1 MSQCVKLI
9 FLTHIFGIMGCV
21 LGDIKPL
28 TTLRWGADVESGVP
42 NVFYDPQQPSKITG
56 FEFEIAAALATI
68 IHAQLEFHAN
78 DWEMLVPG
86 LQRHEYDILLNGIE
100 RNTWQHFTNKAGIQL
115 SIPYY
120 ITHLQLVVASSSPLK
135 NFSECEDKT
144 IGILKQSWHAEKT
157 LKRFHNTQIV
167 IYDDEV
173 KAFADLSNKR
183 LDGVLLDH
191 PESFY
196 YAAIDKNVRLI
207 DDPISR
213 LEYSVMVRAEDTDL
227 LEKINKALS
236 ILIHNGQLRFIL
248 ERWNLWNTATAAY
261 FHATPTAN
269 SPAIAFDQY
278 VATVQ
283 LNQKQWGHFYLQ
295 CLPILGKAAWTTL
308 KLSLIAM
315 FFAMIAGF
323 SLAVVRTYATGPIR
337 LLVTVYVECVR
348 GIPLLIQLLFIFYGL
363 PTLSKHLP
371 EPMSHWIC
379 FSPFLAGVIALAI
392 NYSAYECEIY
402 RAGLLSVPRGQMEAA
417 KALGMSHIQA
427 LWHVI
432 FPQAI
437 RMVVPPVTNDF
448 IMLLQDS
455 SLVSMITI
463 VELTRAYQYL
473 AATNFNYFGTG
484 LLVAGFYLAIGFP
497 FVYLARRF
505 ENRFNLKKYP
515 HK

>member
-1 MSQCVKLI
+1 MSQFAKLT
-9 FLTHIFGIMGCV
+9 FLIHIFGIMGCV
-21 LGDIKPL
+21 LGETKPL
-28 TTLRWGADVESGVP
+28 KILRWGADVESGVP

-56 FEFEIAAALATI
+56 FEYEIAAVLATTM
-68 IHAQLEFHAN
+68 HAQLEFHAN

-100 RNTWQHFTNKAGIQL
+100 RNTWQRFTDKVGIRL

-120 ITHLQLVVASSSPLK
+120 VTHLQLVVASSSPLK
-135 NFSECEDKT
+135 YFSECEDKT
-144 IGILKQSWHAEKT
+144 IGILKQSWHAEKV

-196 YAAIDKNVRLI
+196 YAAVDKSVRLI

-213 LEYSVMVRAEDTDL
+213 LEYAVMVRAEDADL
-227 LEKINKALS
+227 LEEINKALNT
-236 ILIHNGQLRFIL
+236 LIRNGQLRSIL
-248 ERWNLWNTATAAY
+248 ERWNLWNAATAAY

-283 LNQKQWGHFYLQ
+283 SNQKQWGHFYIQ

-308 KLSLIAM
+308 KLSLTAM

-323 SLAVVRTYATGPIR
+323 SLAVARIYAIGPIR
-337 LLVTVYVECVR
+337 LLATVYVECVR

-363 PTLSKHLP
+363 PTLSKYLP
-371 EPMSHWIC
+371 DPISHWVC

-417 KALGMSHIQA
+417 RALGMSHMQA
-427 LWHVI
+427 LWYVV

-437 RMVVPPVTNDF
+437 RMVIPPVTNDF

-484 LLVAGFYLAIGFP
+484 LLVAGVYLAIGLP
-497 FVYLARRF
+497 FVYLARRC
-505 ENRFNLKKYP
+505 ENRCNLKKYTY
-515 HK
+515 K